1 MPDAILTINGL
12 NFGTVAKP
20 IQRPYLYE
28 GEHTITLTKPG
39 YEDLTEKVFIKA
51 NQKTFDFKMKP
62 DASSLNLKG
71 DSLYNKKKYNEA
83 LDLYIKAANFG
94 NVDAQYSLAFMYYEG
109 KGTNKDSIQAFN
121 WFKKAAENNRASAQ
135 KMIGYFY
142 LNGKIIPKDKEQA
155 VKWYRKAASNYKTWK
170 RINETYTLLK
180 NEYEKEPEKYYKIAV
195 EDMERASLIAIQNND
210 FAQAVEYSSSGL
222 KLNSSNPIFISNCA
236 AALLFSKEFKDAKKL
251 YKSYQEQHGKKMLED
266 LERYE
271 KECNIPA
278 ECKPQIAEI
287 KAMLMK

>member
-1 MPDAILTINGL
+1 
-12 NFGTVAKP
+12 
-20 IQRPYLYE
+20 
-28 GEHTITLTKPG
+28 
-39 YEDLTEKVFIKA
+39 
-51 NQKTFDFKMKP
+51 
-62 DASSLNLKG
+62 
-71 DSLYNKKKYNEA
+71 
-83 LDLYIKAANFG
+83 
-94 NVDAQYSLAFMYYEG
+94 
-109 KGTNKDSIQAFN
+109 
-121 WFKKAAENNRASAQ
+121 
-135 KMIGYFY
+135 
-142 LNGKIIPKDKEQA
+142 
-155 VKWYRKAASNYKTWK
+155 
-170 RINETYTLLK
+170 
-180 NEYEKEPEKYYKIAV
+180 
-195 EDMERASLIAIQNND
+195 MERASLIAIQNND